1 MTLTSETRAPV
12 GARANSGETVTAGR
26 LRGAD
31 PLNDENRG
39 GASERPQTLVSNRQM
54 NSGLESCTPNCC
66 TSFQTTT
73 AQYRSSL
80 SETSSRKQSG
90 IPKTLSTRSL
100 APVSERSTIRH
111 ESAFPYRGTIL
122 AGLPSLYRTERRCS
136 TILRLSTLR
145 LQSGLSVE
153 VVIAE
158 LMRAALGFFRLLP
171 ANESQ
176 NEGAAV

>member
-1 MTLTSETRAPV
+1 MTLTSETRAHV
-12 GARANSGETVTAGR
+12 GARANGVETVTAGR
-26 LRGAD
+26 LHDAE

-39 GASERPQTLVSNRQM
+39 GASEWPQTLVSNRQK

-111 ESAFPYRGTIL
+111 ESAFPYRGTIR
-122 AGLPSLYRTERRCS
+122 AGLPSLYRTARRCS
-136 TILRLSTLR
+136 TILRPSTLR
-145 LQSGLSVE
+145 LQRGRNVE
-153 VVIAE
+153 VVFAE
-158 LMRAALGFFRLLP
+158 LMLARAYNCKSKKLLSGLG
-171 ANESQ
+171 AGN
-176 NEGAAV
+176 